1 MKIMNSFNEY
11 LMDNF
16 KDQVVKQEVYA
27 GKDEAGTKLKLLD
40 WNIGS
45 RYSKRSSVKKT
56 NPNERFDVY
65 NSF

>member
-1 MKIMNSFNEY
+1 MH
-11 LMDNF
+11 NF